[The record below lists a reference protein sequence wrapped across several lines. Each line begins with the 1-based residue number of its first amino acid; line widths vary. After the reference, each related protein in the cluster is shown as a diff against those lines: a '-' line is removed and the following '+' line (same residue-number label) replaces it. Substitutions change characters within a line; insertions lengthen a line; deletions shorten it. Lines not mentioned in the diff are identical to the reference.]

1 MRGCQMA
8 KKNKVVNVQ
17 VVSRG
22 NMPTEVLI
30 KKFNRAVKKSG
41 IIQEVRERRYYQ
53 KPSDVKRR
61 ERIRR
66 KKLIKKRNQEQRFPK
81 ESGK

>member
-1 MRGCQMA
+1 MA
-8 KKNKVVNVQ
+8 KKDKVVNVQ
-17 VVSRG
+17 MINRG

-53 KPSDVKRR
+53 KPSDIKRK

-66 KKLIKKRNQEQRFPK
+66 KKLIKKRNQEQKLVK
-81 ESGK
+81 ESGR

>member
-1 MRGCQMA
+1 MA
-8 KKNKVVNVQ
+8 KKDKVVNVK
-17 VVSRG
+17 VVNRG
-22 NMPTEVLI
+22 NMPTEILI

-41 IIQEVRERRYYQ
+41 IIQEVRNRRYYE
-53 KPSDVKRR
+53 KPSDIKRK

-66 KKLIKKRNQEQRFPK
+66 KKLIKKRNQEQKLVK

>member
-1 MRGCQMA
+1 MSRT
-8 KKNKVVNVQ
+8 KNVEVVA
-17 VVSRG
+17 RG
-22 NMPTEVLI
+22 NMPGEVLI

-53 KPSDVKRR
+53 KPSDKKRK

-66 KKLIKKRNQEQRFPK
+66 KKLIKKANQEKNKVVR
-81 ESGK
+81 GNRD

>member
-1 MRGCQMA
+1 MA
-8 KKNKVVNVQ
+8 KKDKVVNVQ
-17 VVSRG
+17 MINRG

-53 KPSDVKRR
+53 KPSDIKRK

-66 KKLIKKRNQEQRFPK
+66 KKLIKKNNQEQKKAQNKSRD
-81 ESGK
+81 

>member
-1 MRGCQMA
+1 MRGYQMA

-17 VVSRG
+17 VTSRG

-53 KPSDVKRR
+53 KPSDIKRR

-66 KKLIKKRNQEQRFPK
+66 KKLIKKRNQEQKLVK
-81 ESGK
+81 ESGR

>member
-66 KKLIKKRNQEQRFPK
+66 KKLIKKRNQEQKLVK

>member
-1 MRGCQMA
+1 MSRT
-8 KKNKVVNVQ
+8 KNVEVVA
-17 VVSRG
+17 RG
-22 NMPTEVLI
+22 NMPGEVLI

-53 KPSDVKRR
+53 KPSDVKRK

-66 KKLIKKRNQEQRFPK
+66 KKLIKKANQEKNKVVR
-81 ESGK
+81 GNRD

>member
-1 MRGCQMA
+1 MSRT
-8 KKNKVVNVQ
+8 KNVEVFA
-17 VVSRG
+17 RG
-22 NMPTEVLI
+22 NMPGEVLI

-53 KPSDVKRR
+53 KPSDKKRK

-66 KKLIKKRNQEQRFPK
+66 KKLIKKANQERNK
-81 ESGK
+81 VVRGNRD

>member
-1 MRGCQMA
+1 MSRA
-8 KKNKVVNVQ
+8 VNVE
-17 VVSRG
+17 VVARG
-22 NMPTEVLI
+22 NMPGEVLI

-53 KPSDVKRR
+53 KPSDKKRK

-66 KKLIKKRNQEQRFPK
+66 KKLIKKANQERNK
-81 ESGK
+81 VVKGNRD

>member
-1 MRGCQMA
+1 MSRT
-8 KKNKVVNVQ
+8 KNVEVVA
-17 VVSRG
+17 RG
-22 NMPTEVLI
+22 NMPGEDLI

-53 KPSDVKRR
+53 KPSDVKRK

-66 KKLIKKRNQEQRFPK
+66 KKLIKKANQEQNKVVKGNRD
-81 ESGK
+81 

>member
-17 VVSRG
+17 VISRG

-66 KKLIKKRNQEQRFPK
+66 KKLIKKRNQEQKLVK
-81 ESGK
+81 ENGR